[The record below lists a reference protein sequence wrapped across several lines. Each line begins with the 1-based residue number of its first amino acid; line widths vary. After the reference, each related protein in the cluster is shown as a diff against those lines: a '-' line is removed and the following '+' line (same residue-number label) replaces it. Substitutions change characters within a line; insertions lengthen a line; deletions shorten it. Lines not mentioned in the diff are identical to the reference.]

1 LQIAGQKKY
10 LNENGDNCEYPALSS
25 QAVGMLTNQRR
36 NKGMSKALRSEK
48 GQIANNTSYLTCGSC
63 NSVNQSEFWIV
74 GDNKELCC
82 PNCLASGGG
91 SSWPDPKVQQLFL
104 SIGNL
109 QGELLEYNQIASVLF
124 VSAVRHL
131 LEDLVRMIAI
141 EDLLYEEA
149 GHLVDTL
156 LTLNPKH
163 DQLLEVLEELSGD
176 CYEDLVDETS
186 AENFYPTFL
195 RIMNIRNQLLYGEYC
210 DVSELPHEF
219 IEQIIPKTLEIFSR
233 LNNEHNPRLVMAQIT
248 AGLMADK
255 GLGGFPHL

>member
-1 LQIAGQKKY
+1 
-10 LNENGDNCEYPALSS
+10 
-25 QAVGMLTNQRR
+25 
-36 NKGMSKALRSEK
+36 MSKALSSEK
-48 GQIANNTSYLTCGSC
+48 GHIANYTSYLICGSC
-63 NSVNQSEFWIV
+63 GLVNQGEFWIV

-82 PNCLASGGG
+82 PNCLASGVG
-91 SSWPDPKVQQLFL
+91 SPWPAPKVQQLFL

-124 VSAVRHL
+124 VSAFRHL

-163 DQLLEVLEELSGD
+163 QQLLKVLEELSGD
-176 CYEDLVDETS
+176 CYEDLVDETNE
-186 AENFYPTFL
+186 ENFYPTFL
-195 RIMNIRNQLLYGEYC
+195 RIMNIRNQLLHGEYC

-233 LNNEHNPRLVMAQIT
+233 LYNDHNPRIVMAQIT
-248 AGLMADK
+248 AGLNEDNRL
-255 GLGGFPHL
+255 LGISPV

>member
-1 LQIAGQKKY
+1 MQIAGQKKY

>member
-1 LQIAGQKKY
+1 
-10 LNENGDNCEYPALSS
+10 
-25 QAVGMLTNQRR
+25 
-36 NKGMSKALRSEK
+36 MSKTLRSEM
-48 GQIANNTSYLTCGSC
+48 GQISTKSPYLICGSC
-63 NSVNQSEFWIV
+63 DLVNQAEFWIV

-91 SSWPDPKVQQLFL
+91 ASWPDLKVQQLFL
-104 SIGNL
+104 SVGNL

-163 DQLLEVLEELSGD
+163 EQLLKVLEELSGD

-186 AENFYPTFL
+186 EENFYPAFL

-210 DVSELPHEF
+210 TVSELPHEF
-219 IEQIIPKTLEIFSR
+219 VEQIIPKTLEIFSR
-233 LNNEHNPRLVMAQIT
+233 LYNEHNPRLVMAQIT

-255 GLGGFPHL
+255 GLGGLPPL

>member
-1 LQIAGQKKY
+1 
-10 LNENGDNCEYPALSS
+10 
-25 QAVGMLTNQRR
+25 
-36 NKGMSKALRSEK
+36 MSKSISSDL
-48 GQIANNTSYLTCGSC
+48 GQTSSHTSYLMCRSC
-63 NSVNQSEFWIV
+63 DLINQVEFWVV

-82 PNCLASGGG
+82 PNCLAPGGN
-91 SSWPDPKVQQLFL
+91 SSWPDLKVQQLFN
-104 SIGNL
+104 SINNL
-109 QGELLEYNQIASVLF
+109 QGVLLEYNQIASVLF

-163 DQLLEVLEELSGD
+163 EQLLKVLEELSGD

-186 AENFYPTFL
+186 VENFYPTFL

-233 LNNEHNPRLVMAQIT
+233 LNNEHNPRIVMAQIT

>member
-1 LQIAGQKKY
+1 
-10 LNENGDNCEYPALSS
+10 
-25 QAVGMLTNQRR
+25 
-36 NKGMSKALRSEK
+36 MSKALRSEK

-91 SSWPDPKVQQLFL
+91 SSWPDTQVQQLFL
-104 SIGNL
+104 SIRNL

-124 VSAVRHL
+124 VAAVRHL
-131 LEDLVRMIAI
+131 VEDLVRMVAF

-149 GHLVDTL
+149 GHLVETL
-156 LTLNPKH
+156 LALNPKH
-163 DQLLEVLEELSGD
+163 DQLLIVLEQLSGD

-186 AENFYPTFL
+186 EEKFYPTFL

-210 DVSELPHEF
+210 EVSELPHEF
-219 IEQIIPKTLEIFSR
+219 VEQIIPKTLEIFSS
-233 LNNEHNPRLVMAQIT
+233 LYNDYNPRLVMAQIT
-248 AGLMADK
+248 AGLMEDK
-255 GLGGFPHL
+255 GLAGLPPL